1 MHTRCFTRK
10 GMRMGIRMRRQS
22 TALLL
27 ALAALFCASV
37 GGAWAQSSGSPTVYL
52 IDISGT
58 IDEGLAVYVRRAVD
72 AAERE
77 DAAAILLVIN
87 TFGGRVDSATD
98 IRDAL
103 MRSSVPVIAYVPER
117 AWSAGALIALAADH
131 IAMEPGASI
140 GAAEPQPAEE
150 KTISA
155 LRAEFEATAE
165 AHGRDPRVAAA
176 MVDRRVA
183 VEGVSPEGQI
193 LTLSALRANELG
205 FIDLLV
211 NSREEV
217 LAHFDLAGAQLQ
229 ETEPNWAERVARFLS
244 EPSVSSLLLT
254 LGFLGLL
261 AEITSPG
268 WGIPGTAGLIAL
280 AMFFGARFI
289 TGLAGMEVVLLFI
302 LGLGLLLLELLVIP
316 GFGVAGILG
325 IVAVV
330 ASLFMSFPDIPSAL
344 ASVGAAAALTVIG
357 AIFILRRVPESKLWS
372 KLSLETRLEHP
383 GFEQDDPDDPV
394 IKVGARG
401 QTLSPLR
408 PSGTIQVG
416 EFRLDAVSDGA
427 FIPAGA
433 TIEIVRIIGNR
444 VTVRHVSSD
453 E

>member
-1 MHTRCFTRK
+1 MFYSEGDAHGHQNAAPKYRVVVGASRSLLRV
-10 GMRMGIRMRRQS
+10 GRRRVG
-22 TALLL
+22 AVERL
-27 ALAALFCASV
+27 ADGVLDRHFRHHRRRV
-37 GGAWAQSSGSPTVYL
+37 GRL
-52 IDISGT
+52 R
-58 IDEGLAVYVRRAVD
+58 RRAVD

-229 ETEPNWAERVARFLS
+229 ETEPNWANRSRAFCLSRRSARCC
-244 EPSVSSLLLT
+244 
-254 LGFLGLL
+254 
-261 AEITSPG
+261 
-268 WGIPGTAGLIAL
+268 
-280 AMFFGARFI
+280 
-289 TGLAGMEVVLLFI
+289 
-302 LGLGLLLLELLVIP
+302 
-316 GFGVAGILG
+316 
-325 IVAVV
+325 
-330 ASLFMSFPDIPSAL
+330 
-344 ASVGAAAALTVIG
+344 
-357 AIFILRRVPESKLWS
+357 
-372 KLSLETRLEHP
+372 
-383 GFEQDDPDDPV
+383 
-394 IKVGARG
+394 
-401 QTLSPLR
+401 
-408 PSGTIQVG
+408 
-416 EFRLDAVSDGA
+416 
-427 FIPAGA
+427 
-433 TIEIVRIIGNR
+433 
-444 VTVRHVSSD
+444 
-453 E
+453 